1 MKDKTLS
8 VRLPGRHVGELVQS
22 REGLTRWL
30 PDRAWEAEGQHPRLG
45 TDFLRNPGPRQRGTG
60 LLPWFENLLPEPGS
74 ELRRRLCA
82 AHGLRDG
89 QSFALLGALG
99 RDLTGAVEV
108 VSDAAPEGDAGEA
121 HLGDAGEAHLG
132 AAEDAVPTSLKLIQ
146 QLSSLAGMQLKFSM
160 SMVKERLTL
169 PARSAGSQWIVKL
182 PGTEYAELPA
192 IEHATMTWAQR
203 AGFDVPPHFVVEVDR
218 LIGIPAGWIDE
229 GATHAFAVKRFDRE
243 DDGSKLHQED
253 LCQALDLPPIN
264 KYGDLAPHVSLDGAL
279 RFVTDVCGEPSG
291 REMARR
297 IGFTIA
303 SGNGDAHLKN
313 WSLLWGNK
321 TRPTLTPCYDL
332 VATISWARRLG
343 WENPERPG
351 GPLLALRI
359 GGEHC
364 FALLD
369 DRMLAAHVKK
379 SGQSWAREELMA
391 GIIRARDAWRHVEP
405 NAPQVMRAALD
416 THWQR
421 VPVLRHLGR

>member
-1 MKDKTLS
+1 M
-8 VRLPGRHVGELVQS
+8 
-22 REGLTRWL
+22 
-30 PDRAWEAEGQHPRLG
+30 
-45 TDFLRNPGPRQRGTG
+45 
-60 LLPWFENLLPEPGS
+60 PWFENLLPESGS

-108 VSDAAPEGDAGEA
+108 PSSAAPEGDAGED
-121 HLGDAGEAHLG
+121 HYDAD
-132 AAEDAVPTSLKLIQ
+132 DARPTSLQLIQ
-146 QLSSLAGMQLKFSM
+146 HLSSLAGMQLKFSM

-169 PARSAGSQWIVKL
+169 PARSAGGQWIVKL
-182 PGTEYAELPA
+182 PGMEYAELPA
-192 IEHATMTWAQR
+192 VEQATMTWAQR
-203 AGFDVPPHFVVEVDR
+203 AGFDVPPHFIVPIDR
-218 LIGIPAGWIDE
+218 LIGIPAGWIEE

-253 LCQALDLPPIN
+253 LCQALNLPPMN
-264 KYGDLAPHVSLDGAL
+264 KYGDMAPHVSLDGAL
-279 RFVTDVCGEPSG
+279 RFVTDVCGEASG

-297 IGFTIA
+297 VGFTIA

-332 VATISWARRLG
+332 VATISWAQRLG
-343 WENPERPG
+343 WEHPERAG
-351 GPLLALRI
+351 GPLLALRV
-359 GGEHC
+359 GGEHR

-369 DRMLAAHVKK
+369 THVLAAHVEK

-391 GIIRARDAWRHVEP
+391 GIIRARDAWRYVEP
-405 NAPQVMRAALD
+405 DAPPTMRAALD

>member
-1 MKDKTLS
+1 MKSKTLS
-8 VRLPGRHVGELVQS
+8 VRLSGRHVGEIVQT
-22 REGLTRWL
+22 RDGLTRWL
-30 PDRAWEAEGQHPRLG
+30 PERAWEASGQHPRLG
-45 TDFLRNPGPRQRGTG
+45 TDVLRNPGPRQQGTG

-108 VSDAAPEGDAGEA
+108 ASGAAPEGDAGED
-121 HLGDAGEAHLG
+121 HHDADDGRPA
-132 AAEDAVPTSLKLIQ
+132 SLKLIQ
-146 QLSSLAGMQLKFSM
+146 RLSSLAGMQLKFSM

-169 PARSAGSQWIVKL
+169 PARSVGGQWIVKL
-182 PGTEYAELPA
+182 PGMEYAELPA
-192 IEHATMTWAQR
+192 VEQATMTWAAR
-203 AGFDVPPHFVVEVDR
+203 AGFDVPPHFVIEVER
-218 LIGIPAGWIDE
+218 LVGIPAGWIEE

-253 LCQALDLPPIN
+253 LCQALDLPPTN
-264 KYGDLAPHVSLDGAL
+264 KYGEVAPHVSLDGAL

-321 TRPTLTPCYDL
+321 TRPTLTPCYDF
-332 VATISWARRLG
+332 VTTISWAQRLG
-343 WENPERPG
+343 WEAPG
-351 GPLLALRI
+351 GPSLALRI
-359 GGEHC
+359 GGEQR

-369 DRMLAAHVKK
+369 DLVLRAHVEK
-379 SGQSWAREELMA
+379 SGQSWAAEELMA

-405 NAPQVMRAALD
+405 EAPPAMRAALD

-421 VPVLRHLGR
+421 VPVLRNLGR

>member
-1 MKDKTLS
+1 MKDRTLS
-8 VRLPGRHVGELVQS
+8 VTLPGRHVGDLVQS

-30 PDRAWEAEGQHPRLG
+30 PEKAWEAEGQHPRLG

-108 VSDAAPEGDAGEA
+108 ATGAAPAGDASEG
-121 HLGDAGEAHLG
+121 HID
-132 AAEDAVPTSLKLIQ
+132 AAEDAAPASLKLIQ
-146 QLSSLAGMQLKFSM
+146 RLSSLAGMQLKFSM

-169 PARSAGSQWIVKL
+169 PARRAGGQWIVKL
-182 PGTEYAELPA
+182 PGTEYTELPA
-192 IEHATMTWAQR
+192 IEQATMTWAQR
-203 AGFDVPPHFVVEVDR
+203 AGFDVPRHFVVDVEH
-218 LIGIPAGWIDE
+218 LIGIPAGWIEE

-253 LCQALDLPPIN
+253 LCQALDLPPMN
-264 KYGDLAPHVSLDGAL
+264 KYGDMAPHVSLDGAL
-279 RFVTDVCGEPSG
+279 RFVTDICGEPSG

-297 IGFTIA
+297 IGFAIA

-332 VATISWARRLG
+332 VATICWAQRLG

-351 GPLLALRI
+351 GPLLALRV
-359 GGEHC
+359 GGEHR
-364 FALLD
+364 FALFD
-369 DRMLAAHVKK
+369 DDVLAAHVKE
-379 SGQSWAREELMA
+379 SGQPWASEELMA

-405 NAPQVMRAALD
+405 EAPQAMRAALD
-416 THWQR
+416 THWR
-421 VPVLRHLGR
+421 CVPVLRHVGL

>member
-1 MKDKTLS
+1 
-8 VRLPGRHVGELVQS
+8 V
-22 REGLTRWL
+22 
-30 PDRAWEAEGQHPRLG
+30 
-45 TDFLRNPGPRQRGTG
+45 
-60 LLPWFENLLPEPGS
+60 
-74 ELRRRLCA
+74 CA

-108 VSDAAPEGDAGEA
+108 ASGVTPEGDTGED
-121 HLGDAGEAHLG
+121 HDDAD
-132 AAEDAVPTSLKLIQ
+132 DAPPASLKLIQ
-146 QLSSLAGMQLKFSM
+146 RLSSLAGMQLKFSM

-169 PARSAGSQWIVKL
+169 PARSAGGQWIVKL

-192 IEHATMTWAQR
+192 VEHATMTWAQR
-203 AGFDVPPHFVVEVDR
+203 AGFDVPPHFVVEVER

-253 LCQALDLPPIN
+253 LCQALDVPPIN
-264 KYGDLAPHVSLDGAL
+264 KYGDMAPHVSLDGAL
-279 RFVTDVCGEPSG
+279 RFVADVCGEPSG

-321 TRPTLTPCYDL
+321 TRPTLAPCYDL
-332 VATISWARRLG
+332 VATISWAQRLG
-343 WENPERPG
+343 WEHPERPG
-351 GPLLALRI
+351 GPSLALRV
-359 GGEHC
+359 GGEHR

-369 DRMLAAHVKK
+369 DRALAAHVEK
-379 SGQSWAREELMA
+379 SGQPWASEELMS
-391 GIIRARDAWRHVEP
+391 GIIRARDAWRYVEP
-405 NAPQVMRAALD
+405 DAPQAMRAALD

-421 VPVLRHLGR
+421 VPVLRNLGR